1 MGGMRNTLRHPMEQ
15 HVDSKHVSFAQSR
28 CFNHAQRE
36 AAARCPECGRFFCRE
51 CVSEHRNRL
60 LCAAC
65 IAEET
70 AKAQLD
76 QKRNFGSLRMVFRI
90 ALGVLVLWGSFFV
103 IGKALL
109 SVPSTFHEHK
119 TILEDDWDSS

>member
-1 MGGMRNTLRHPMEQ
+1 MGGMCKTLRHPMEQ
-15 HVDSKHVSFAQSR
+15 HIDSYHVSFAQSR

-36 AAARCPECGRFFCRE
+36 AAARCPECGRCFCRE

-60 LCAAC
+60 LCASC

-70 AKAQLD
+70 AQAQPGP
-76 QKRNFGSLRMVFRI
+76 KRNFGSLRMVFRMM
-90 ALGVLVLWGSFFV
+90 LGVLVLWVSFFV

-109 SVPSTFHEHK
+109 AVPSVFHEHK
-119 TILEDDWDSS
+119 MFLEDDWDNL